1 MRGSVIRNT
10 GKAAKTR
17 TPLLAAEAHQAMPEL
32 SREIGRLSALR
43 YVDGWISSHLA
54 KDNITP
60 AYVAGLQDIRV
71 NVKAAIE
78 RINSGQPMESLSEFV
93 TSE

>member
-1 MRGSVIRNT
+1 MSENLSIQ
-10 GKAAKTR
+10 
-17 TPLLAAEAHQAMPEL
+17 AHQAMSEL
-32 SREIGRLSALR
+32 SQEIGRLSALR

-60 AYVAGLQDIRV
+60 AYIAGLQDIRI
-71 NVKAAIE
+71 NVQAAIE